1 MPRPKYVTT
10 RRDENASGTGAL
22 DGRQEK
28 PTHVPGAASELR
40 ATEIGQGI
48 LAWPTDFKLRKS
60 PRCRSSERRIHSSRR
75 GCRDDARGGQQAPTV
90 GGVANSEGKQEPMGV
105 GENAGV
111 FSEED
116 GEEIPGQASNTGNK

>member
-60 PRCRSSERRIHSSRR
+60 PRCRSSERGIHANRR
-75 GCRDDARGGQQAPTV
+75 GYGGGAGGWAASTHNGWCRDGRKKSRIQGAGKP
-90 GGVANSEGKQEPMGV
+90 GVL
-105 GENAGV
+105 
-111 FSEED
+111 SEEH
-116 GEEIPGQASNTGNK
+116 GQEIPNQVNNTSDE